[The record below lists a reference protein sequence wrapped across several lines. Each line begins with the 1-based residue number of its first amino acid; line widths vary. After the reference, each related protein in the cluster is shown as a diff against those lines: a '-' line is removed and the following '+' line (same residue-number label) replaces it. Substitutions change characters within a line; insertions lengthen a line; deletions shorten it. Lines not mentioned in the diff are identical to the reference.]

1 MTNMIGCRRF
11 YQKQVEPRIKPA
23 TAQEKSEALAAIGLC
38 MFRRLKKP
46 GLCCLGLILEGVKNL
61 DANVYFDF
69 LQQRPSE
76 RPGN

>member
-23 TAQEKSEALAAIGLC
+23 TAQEKSEALAAIGRC